1 MEGTK
6 MPDMMPENKTRD
18 SSEGQDDPHISRS
31 TSETLTRHPTESYN
45 DTYETCPNEQHPD
58 ETLSK
63 ATSVISRIPT
73 ASKNPE
79 FGLPRE
85 IAFVSTVIS
94 AQLLTQACLAIAIAP
109 AHVIGESFNVTN
121 PGQLSWLAAGF
132 SLTVGTFI
140 MPSGRWGDL
149 FGHKK
154 LLVSG
159 YLWLAGWSLIAG
171 FSVWS
176 HNLPFFAFCRAMQGI
191 GSAIILPNGIAVLA
205 RTYPP
210 GPRKDMVLS
219 LFGATAP
226 GGYVLGAVFSGLL
239 TELVWWPWSYWIL
252 GIVAGLLGVLAVL
265 VVPKMPV
272 FGERPSLKELDPWG
286 TVLGV
291 GGLVT
296 FNFAWNEGPTA
307 GWGKVYVYVLLI
319 IGLILLV
326 AFVLFERFK
335 AEYPLLPVAA
345 FTRDTNLVFG
355 CIAAG
360 WASFGIW
367 VYYFW

>member
-1 MEGTK
+1 MSMSNEPNRTEPT
-6 MPDMMPENKTRD
+6 MQPTVLERPDNADLK
-18 SSEGQDDPHISRS
+18 SSNN
-31 TSETLTRHPTESYN
+31 LARHPTEPLASIDDQN
-45 DTYETCPNEQHPD
+45 SRQ
-58 ETLSK
+58 TLSK
-63 ATSVISRIPT
+63 AAPTVSRVPT

-79 FGLPRE
+79 FGFLRE
-85 IAFVSTVIS
+85 IAFVATIVS

-109 AHVIGESFNVTN
+109 AHVIGQSFNVTN

-154 LLVSG
+154 MFIAG
-159 YLWLAGWSLIAG
+159 YFWFATWSIVAG
-171 FSVWS
+171 FSVWG
-176 HNLPFFAFCRAMQGI
+176 HNLPFFAFLRAMQGI

-226 GGYVLGAVFSGLL
+226 GGFVLGAIFSGLF
-239 TELVWWPWSYWIL
+239 TEFVFWPWSYWVL
-252 GIVAGLLGVLAVL
+252 GIVAGAVGSLGML
-265 VVPKMPV
+265 VIPAMPV
-272 FGERPSLKELDPWG
+272 YGERPSWKELDLLG

-291 GGLVT
+291 TGLVAV
-296 FNFAWNEGPTA
+296 NFAWNEGPTA
-307 GWGKVYVYVLLI
+307 GWGMPYVYVLLI
-319 IGLILLV
+319 VGILLLV
-326 AFVLFERFK
+326 AFVMVERFV
-335 AEYPLLPVAA
+335 AAHPLLPVAA
-345 FTRDTNLVFG
+345 FTRDTNFVFG
-355 CIAAG
+355 CLSAG

-367 VYYFW
+367 VFYLW